1 MAPAKFEDNR
11 LLTIREVAEY
21 LRVDPKTVRRLIED
35 GELAAHKIGRQWRI
49 SESDLKKYL
58 RDRWRG

>member
-1 MAPAKFEDNR
+1 MAPEKFEDNR

>member
-35 GELAAHKIGRQWRI
+35 GEMAAHKIGRQWRI